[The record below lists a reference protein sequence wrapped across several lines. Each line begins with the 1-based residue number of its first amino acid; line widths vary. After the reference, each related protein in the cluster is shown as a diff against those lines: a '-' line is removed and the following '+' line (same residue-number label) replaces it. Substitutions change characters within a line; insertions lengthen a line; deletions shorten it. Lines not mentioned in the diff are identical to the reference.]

1 MQNVLILGGTRFF
14 GKKLAANLLRGGADV
29 TILTRGKTADSFGPD
44 VKRLH
49 ADRTD
54 TAALRQVIGAADY
67 DVVYDNICYTPQDAE
82 QAVQLFAGRTG
93 RYIVTSSK
101 SVYPF
106 GGPRKKESDF
116 DPNGYPLPS
125 VYPDQPDYAQG
136 KRLVEAVLFQKAPFP
151 AAAVRFPIVL
161 GPDDYTRRLHFH
173 LEHIKQ
179 GLPLGIPNRDA
190 LLTFIDSDEAAS
202 FLDWLGTSALEGP
215 VNACS
220 KGETTPGKIVSL
232 IEEALNKQAH
242 VKGETDAEHMSPFGV
257 PESWYMDTSKAEA
270 AGYTF
275 RKLDDWLP
283 DLIRKLAAEG

>member
-14 GKKLAANLLRGGADV
+14 GKKLTANLLRSGTDV
-29 TILTRGKTADSFGPD
+29 TILTRGNASDSFGPA

-54 TAALRQVIGAADY
+54 AAALRQAVGSVDY

-82 QAVQLFAGRTG
+82 AAVRLFDGRAG

-101 SVYPF
+101 SVYPY
-106 GGPRKKESDF
+106 GGPRKTENDF
-116 DPNGYPLPS
+116 DPYGYPLPS
-125 VYPDQPDYAQG
+125 EYPDKPDYAEG
-136 KRLVEAVLFQKAPFP
+136 KRLVEAVLFRNAAFP

-173 LEHIKQ
+173 IGHIKQ
-179 GLPLGIPNRDA
+179 GLPLGIPNPDA

-202 FLDWLGTSALEGP
+202 FLGWLGTSKLEGP

-242 VKGETDAEHMSPFGV
+242 VTDKTDEDHMSPFGV

-275 RKLDDWLP
+275 RRLDDWLP
-283 DLIRKLAAEG
+283 DLIRNLAGED